1 MKKKQVGA
9 LKWAIIPFAALCII
23 GAVSTPAQDSSTPD
37 DAIVDKTVTAQTSF
51 TPELTDSQ
59 LPPTAKPTESPSP
72 TPEPNSSPT
81 ETAAP
86 EPTPTETPAPTST
99 PSPTTEPTKTPD
111 TGNTEVSGN
120 TESSGS
126 GNKNNFDTYNNT
138 EQQNTEDTWVLNKSS
153 MKIHYP
159 SCKSVP
165 KIAPKN
171 YATSSESLD
180 NLKSKGYTTCG
191 NCFK

>member
-9 LKWAIIPFAALCII
+9 LKWAIIAIIALFII
-23 GAVSTPAQDSSTPD
+23 GAVSTPEQDSSTPD
-37 DAIVDKTVTAQTSF
+37 DAIVDKTATAHATF

-59 LPPTAKPTESPSP
+59 VPPTEKPTESPSP
-72 TPEPNSSPT
+72 TPEPTLSST
-81 ETAAP
+81 ETATP

-111 TGNTEVSGN
+111 MGNTEVNGN
-120 TESSGS
+120 SESSGN
-126 GNKNNFDTYNNT
+126 GNKNNFSKYDNT
-138 EQQNTEDTWVLNKSS
+138 EQQNTEDTWVLNTSS

-171 YATSSESLD
+171 YATSSESLAD
-180 NLKSKGYTTCG
+180 LKSKGYTTCG
-191 NCFK
+191 NCF